1 MSLILI
7 FFLRT
12 GYWSSGNRLIDS
24 RRVPGEGIEFGDLP
38 EYIVSFITSLINYLI
53 STTLFFLQCGGSQA
67 GARPT
72 AIRRRRHEEAGPSSH
87 SGRQTAKR
95 RKAGS
100 RVTSKYAFVGDGQS
114 LVGGDSAQSS
124 KGKRAAR

>member
-38 EYIVSFITSLINYLI
+38 EYIVSFITSLIKYLT
-53 STTLFFLQCGGSQA
+53 STTFLLFYFYCSVGVRKPARGPLQFDDVG
-67 GARPT
+67 T
-72 AIRRRRHEEAGPSSH
+72 
-87 SGRQTAKR
+87 KR
-95 RKAGS
+95 LALLRILVDKQPNGV
-100 RVTSKYAFVGDGQS
+100 RLEVG
-114 LVGGDSAQSS
+114 
-124 KGKRAAR
+124 